1 MKLLEKDDMTSKQL
15 AITEPQIE
23 DDLVSAAAYGLGW
36 GYCAFSIEAGTI
48 REELG
53 AADSSPAALK
63 IAFTLGRP
71 RIARTLISFTPPA
84 DGERVIV
91 RDLLP

>member
-1 MKLLEKDDMTSKQL
+1 MTSQQL
-15 AITEPQIE
+15 AITQPQIE

-48 REELG
+48 RNELG
-53 AADSSPAALK
+53 AADSSSTALK
-63 IAFTLGRP
+63 VAFNLGRP
-71 RIARTLISFTPPA
+71 RIARTLIAFGPPA